1 MISVIIPLYNKK
13 AYITATLQSVL
24 RQSYPH
30 FELVV
35 VNDGSTDDSPQAV
48 ETMQD
53 NRLRLIHQPNKGV
66 SAARNQGI
74 RVARNEYIAL
84 LDADDIWEPDCLQ
97 TLAQLADKY
106 PDCDIFACNYE
117 FKQQDGS
124 VRPTIIRKLP
134 FTEEDGVMSNYFE
147 VAACSHPPICSSS
160 VMIRKEALRSIG
172 GFPEGLSSGEDLLTW
187 ARLACRY
194 RIAYSRRVCARFVS
208 TPSGSAISKVRQR
221 RRGDDPVADELFTLQ
236 KQNPHVARGLK
247 QYIHRWFRMRGIV
260 ALEADEPR
268 VACSYALRGLMQGG
282 KIREFA
288 PLLALSLL
296 PAGVSRFIFNLRKQ

>member
-24 RQSYPH
+24 RQSHPH
-30 FELVV
+30 FELIV
-35 VNDGSTDDSPQAV
+35 VNDGSTDGSPQAV
-48 ETMQD
+48 ESIQD

-74 RVARNEYIAL
+74 RVAQNEFIAL

-117 FKQQDGS
+117 FEQQDGS

-134 FTEEDGVMSNYFE
+134 FTDEDGVMSNYFE

-160 VMIRKEALRSIG
+160 VMIRKKALESIG

-187 ARLACRY
+187 ARLACQY

-208 TPSGSAISKVRQR
+208 TPSGSTMSKARQR
-221 RRGDDPVADELFTLQ
+221 RRADDPVADELFTLQ
-236 KQNPHVARGLK
+236 KQHPHVAVGLK
-247 QYIHRWFRMRGIV
+247 QYIHRWFRIRGVV
-260 ALEADEPR
+260 ALEADDPR
-268 VACSYALRGLMQGG
+268 AACSYALRGLMQGG

-296 PAGVSRFIFNLRKQ
+296 PTGISRFIFNLRKQ

>member
-35 VNDGSTDDSPQAV
+35 VNDGSTDGSPQAV
-48 ETMQD
+48 EDIQD

-74 RVARNEYIAL
+74 RAAQNEFIAL

-117 FKQQDGS
+117 FVQQDGS
-124 VRPTIIRKLP
+124 VRPTIIRKLQ

-160 VMIRKEALRSIG
+160 VMIRKKALESIG

-187 ARLACRY
+187 ARLACQY

-208 TPSGSAISKVRQR
+208 TPSGSTMSKARQR
-221 RRGDDPVADELFTLQ
+221 RRADDPVADELFALQ
-236 KQNPHVARGLK
+236 KCHPHVASALK
-247 QYIHRWFRMRGIV
+247 QYIHRWFRIRGVV
-260 ALEADEPR
+260 ALESAEPR
-268 VACSYALRGLMQGG
+268 VAYSYALRGLMQGG

>member
-35 VNDGSTDDSPQAV
+35 VNDGSTDGSPQAV
-48 ETMQD
+48 EDIQD

-74 RVARNEYIAL
+74 RAAQNEFIAL

-117 FKQQDGS
+117 FVQQDGS

-134 FTEEDGVMSNYFE
+134 FTDEDGVMSNYFE

-160 VMIRKEALRSIG
+160 VMIRKKALESIG

-187 ARLACRY
+187 ARLACQY

-208 TPSGSAISKVRQR
+208 TPSGSTMSKARQR
-221 RRGDDPVADELFTLQ
+221 RRADDPVADELFTLQ
-236 KQNPHVARGLK
+236 KQHPHVASGLK
-247 QYIHRWFRMRGIV
+247 QYIHRWFRIRGVV

-268 VACSYALRGLMQGG
+268 GACSYALRGLMQGG

-296 PAGVSRFIFNLRKQ
+296 PAGVSRFIFKLRKQ